1 MDCADH
7 VLRVFASGLVAISLT
22 TSAAAQSTDYPS
34 RSITLIVPF
43 AAGGPADV
51 LTRTVSD
58 AMGRQLGQTFIVE
71 NVAGAGGTIGST
83 RAAKASPDGYT
94 LLAGHAGTHA
104 GNVGLFG
111 RLAYDPVKD
120 YEPIGFMG
128 DVPQVIVV
136 KSGFP
141 ATDARGFFDYVRANA
156 DKLVLGHAGIG
167 SASHLASLL
176 LANSIGKS
184 INSVSYRGSGPAMN
198 DLIGGQ
204 FDFMIDLTSNAL
216 PQIEAGTVR
225 PIAVLRSVRV
235 PTLPNV
241 PTTAEVGF
249 PELRATIWNVLLA
262 PKSTPP
268 HIVSKLSTALR
279 SALAN
284 PAVQARLSKL
294 GIEQPETNV
303 QTPEEGRAFIK
314 TEVERWL
321 PIVKASGSTLAQ

>member
-1 MDCADH
+1 M
-7 VLRVFASGLVAISLT
+7 
-22 TSAAAQSTDYPS
+22 
-34 RSITLIVPF
+34 
-43 AAGGPADV
+43 
-51 LTRTVSD
+51 
-58 AMGRQLGQTFIVE
+58 
-71 NVAGAGGTIGST
+71 
-83 RAAKASPDGYT
+83 
-94 LLAGHAGTHA
+94 
-104 GNVGLFG
+104 
-111 RLAYDPVKD
+111 
-120 YEPIGFMG
+120 
-128 DVPQVIVV
+128 
-136 KSGFP
+136 
-141 ATDARGFFDYVRANA
+141 
-156 DKLVLGHAGIG
+156 
-167 SASHLASLL
+167 
-176 LANSIGKS
+176 
-184 INSVSYRGSGPAMN
+184 
-198 DLIGGQ
+198 
-204 FDFMIDLTSNAL
+204 
-216 PQIEAGTVR
+216 
-225 PIAVLRSVRV
+225 